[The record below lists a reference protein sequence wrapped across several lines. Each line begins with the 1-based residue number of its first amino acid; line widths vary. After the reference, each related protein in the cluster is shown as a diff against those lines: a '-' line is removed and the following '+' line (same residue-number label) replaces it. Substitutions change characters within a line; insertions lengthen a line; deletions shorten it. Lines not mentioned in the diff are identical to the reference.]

1 MTEKPRNTCDQV
13 LATPLAEVR
22 QNYETVL
29 SWLRPSGINTSQ
41 GNIRPKKKQSSPIL
55 DLSDLPATRYRVTS
69 GFVDELLDSLTTSDR
84 TPRSLSS
91 SSSMP
96 DLSDLPST
104 RYQVS
109 SSFIDEL
116 LDDLMVSWGRM

>member
-1 MTEKPRNTCDQV
+1 M
-13 LATPLAEVR
+13 AELR
-22 QNYETVL
+22 RNYETVL
-29 SWLRPSGINTSQ
+29 SWLRPSGISKDQ
-41 GNIRPKKKQSSPIL
+41 GDLLPKKKQSNPIL
-55 DLSDLPATRYRVTS
+55 DLSNLPATQYRIPPE
-69 GFVDELLDSLTTSDR
+69 FVYELLNSLTISDR

-96 DLSDLPST
+96 NLSDLPST

-116 LDDLMVSWGRM
+116 LDDLMVSRGRM